1 MQLLNLRHATYANLS
16 FPEKSM
22 SQITCI
28 FSLFPYQERA
38 MQLPC
43 DLKSALCSSSHEAC
57 NLC

>member
-38 MQLPC
+38 MQLPRFI
-43 DLKSALCSSSHEAC
+43 
-57 NLC
+57 